1 METILLLIS
10 LGLAWVP
17 LTILLVSAVHNI
29 SARWLWRVFGIPSL
43 VIFAVI
49 WLYSLQAGQA
59 LASLISWGVVNGI
72 ALTIALDIV
81 RLTGVKLGTMPM
93 DMPISFGLRATGL
106 FEEVKK
112 RMIERMKAVGAMGM
126 PIELTMFG
134 AAAMMKPLIAEVL
147 QDKKAK
153 GRVRLAGYVWHFLN
167 GITFGLAYTLG
178 VGSGHWLI
186 ALGWG
191 LLVWVL
197 MMLVMPAL
205 MNGAKITASIFFTA
219 LVAHIVM
226 ALPLVWI
233 PQVALSGAPNQF
245 TLLSLLAKLV
255 GI

>member
-10 LGLAWVP
+10 LGLALVP
-17 LTILLVSAVHNI
+17 LTILLVSAVHNV
-29 SARWLWRVFGIPSL
+29 SAKWLWRVFGMPSL
-43 VIFAVI
+43 VLLALV
-49 WLYSLQAGQA
+49 WLYSSQAGLT
-59 LASLISWGVVNGI
+59 LASLIGWGVASGI

-112 RMIERMKAVGAMGM
+112 KMMERMKAVGAMGM
-126 PIELTMFG
+126 PAELTMFG
-134 AAAMMKPLIAEVL
+134 AAAMMKPLIAGVL
-147 QDKKAK
+147 QEKKAK
-153 GRVRLAGYVWHFLN
+153 GRVMFTGYIWHFLN
-167 GITFGLAYTLG
+167 GITFGLAYTLS

-191 LLVWVL
+191 LLIWVL

-219 LVAHIVM
+219 LIAHIVM
-226 ALPLVWI
+226 ALPLMWI
-233 PQVALSGAPNQF
+233 PQVALSGTTNQF

-255 GI
+255 GV